1 MYLKCCKRTEVMY
14 VFWTLFKDLELHF
27 YVFLS
32 AEECYVNL
40 L

>member
-27 YVFLS
+27 LCFFVGGRVL
-32 AEECYVNL
+32 C
-40 L
+40 